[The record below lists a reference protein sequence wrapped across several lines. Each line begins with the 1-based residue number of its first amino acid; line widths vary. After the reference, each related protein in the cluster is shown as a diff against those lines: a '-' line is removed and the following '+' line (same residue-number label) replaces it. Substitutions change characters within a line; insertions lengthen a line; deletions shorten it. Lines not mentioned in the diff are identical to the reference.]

1 VNAYIDSSVVL
12 RIVFGEERPLA
23 EWHLVRR
30 AISSV
35 LLHVECRRAVDRER
49 ITSRHFEQVAL
60 YRDALMQTF
69 ETFEFIDVTD
79 DVISLAAQ
87 AMPIVIRTLDAIHL
101 ATALDWQ
108 RRERKDFVFMT
119 HDTQLA
125 DATRRAGFDV
135 LGV

>member
-1 VNAYIDSSVVL
+1 MNAYIDSSVVL

-125 DATRRAGFDV
+125 DAARRAGFDV

>member
-1 VNAYIDSSVVL
+1 
-12 RIVFGEERPLA
+12 
-23 EWHLVRR
+23 
-30 AISSV
+30 
-35 LLHVECRRAVDRER
+35 
-49 ITSRHFEQVAL
+49 
-60 YRDALMQTF
+60 MQTF

-125 DATRRAGFDV
+125 DAARRAGFDV
-135 LGV
+135 LGA

>member
-125 DATRRAGFDV
+125 DAARRAGFDV
-135 LGV
+135 LGA